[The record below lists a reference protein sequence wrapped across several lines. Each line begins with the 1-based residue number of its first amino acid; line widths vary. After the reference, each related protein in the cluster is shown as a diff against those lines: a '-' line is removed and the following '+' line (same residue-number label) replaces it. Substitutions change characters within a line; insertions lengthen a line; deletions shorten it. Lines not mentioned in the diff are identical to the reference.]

1 MQRLFTVEADKIAK
15 ESGFIQ
21 RERKL
26 SGSSYAQ
33 SLVLGWLA
41 NPDERLGGLA
51 QHTARAGRAV
61 SPQNLDQRFGKGSV
75 AFMQSLL
82 ERAMRQVIGG
92 QRMEVELF
100 KHFKAVRLADSSIVP
115 LPQEFA
121 QMYPGCGNQH
131 ARSASLKLQV
141 NLDLL
146 GGELHLAI
154 QNGQAS
160 DHTSPVAFIS
170 ASGELSLRDLGFFSV
185 KGLEGISAAGGY
197 FLSRAPSDQI
207 YYGAKGNVIPIQT
220 LLVDGL
226 DTKVWLGK
234 RLAVR
239 MVVLKVPKAVKQS
252 RVERIKAEAKRKGKA
267 VSQQALLLAGWDIRL
282 TNADAKILSLKAIFV
297 ISRLRW
303 QIELWFKVCK
313 SVNQIDE
320 SRSRNPFRIL
330 TEILAKILGCLIQ
343 HWSIAASAWQMP
355 DKSLFRL
362 AKTIQ
367 REALGLLDAMPSLKA
382 IGNWLHKLRRITSVG
397 CTVDRRRNKPA
408 AVQLLEE
415 LCSLN

>member
-1 MQRLFTVEADKIAK
+1 MQRLFTVEADELAK

-21 RERKL
+21 RQRKL

-51 QHTARAGRAV
+51 QHTARVGRAV
-61 SPQNLDQRFGKGSV
+61 SPQNLDQRFSQGSV
-75 AFMQSLL
+75 AFMQRLL
-82 ERAMRQVIGG
+82 ERAMQQIISGE
-92 QRMEVELF
+92 RMDVELF
-100 KHFKAVRLADSSIVP
+100 KHFKSVRLADSSIVSVP
-115 LPQEFA
+115 EEFA
-121 QMYPGCGNQH
+121 QIYPGCGNQH
-131 ARSASLKLQV
+131 GQSASLKLQV

-146 GGELHLAI
+146 KGELHLAV

-160 DHTSPVAFIS
+160 DHTSPVAFITT
-170 ASGELSLRDLGFFSV
+170 AGELSLRDLGFFSV

-197 FLSRAPSDQI
+197 FLSRAPTDQI
-207 YYGAKGNVIPIQT
+207 YYDAKGKAIPIHT

-226 DTKVWLGK
+226 DSKVWLGK

-267 VSQQALLLAGWDIRL
+267 VSPQALLLAGWDIRV
-282 TNADAKILSLKAIFV
+282 TNADAKILSIRAIFV

-313 SVNQIDE
+313 SVNHIDE

-343 HWSIAASAWQMP
+343 HWCIAVSAWHIP

-367 REALGLLDAMPSLKA
+367 REALGLFDAIPSLKA
-382 IGNWLHKLRRITSVG
+382 IRNWIGKLRRITSVG
-397 CTVDRRRNKPA
+397 CTVERKQHKPA
-408 AVQLLEE
+408 AFQLVEE